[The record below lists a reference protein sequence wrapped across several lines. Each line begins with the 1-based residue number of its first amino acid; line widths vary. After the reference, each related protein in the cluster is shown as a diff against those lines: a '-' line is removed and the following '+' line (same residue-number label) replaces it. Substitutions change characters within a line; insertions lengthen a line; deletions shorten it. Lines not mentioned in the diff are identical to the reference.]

1 MPIKTHG
8 TMIIISS
15 PSGAG
20 KTTLVKLLSERLNF
34 YISTSHTTRKP
45 RKNEINSKDYFF
57 VQKIEFEKLIK
68 ENYFL
73 EYANVFENLY
83 GTSKNQVIENLE
95 KGNDVIFDIDW
106 QGAKQIREKKLSYKL
121 ITFFVLPPSKEVLI
135 QRLSNREKEDKIVVK
150 KRMEN
155 FESDV
160 LHWKEYDY
168 VVVNDELENCYNQ
181 IFQIIEKL
189 RKGEEH
195 KIDEKFLNNHVNKL
209 IS

>member
-1 MPIKTHG
+1 M
-8 TMIIISS
+8 
-15 PSGAG
+15 
-20 KTTLVKLLSERLNF
+20 VKLLSERLNF

>member
-1 MPIKTHG
+1 
-8 TMIIISS
+8 MIIISS

>member
-1 MPIKTHG
+1 
-8 TMIIISS
+8 MIIISS

-83 GTSKNQVIENLE
+83 GTSKSNNNNVGSLM
-95 KGNDVIFDIDW
+95 DVGIHLFYLTDF
-106 QGAKQIREKKLSYKL
+106 L
-121 ITFFVLPPSKEVLI
+121 IGKFRPL
-135 QRLSNREKEDKIVVK
+135 Q
-150 KRMEN
+150 M
-155 FESDV
+155 
-160 LHWKEYDY
+160 Y
-168 VVVNDELENCYNQ
+168 LENNEIDYTEDNKAV
-181 IFQIIEKL
+181 KL
-189 RKGEEH
+189 KNTYVQTIYH
-195 KIDEKFLNNHVNKL
+195 LQKSNP
-209 IS
+209 